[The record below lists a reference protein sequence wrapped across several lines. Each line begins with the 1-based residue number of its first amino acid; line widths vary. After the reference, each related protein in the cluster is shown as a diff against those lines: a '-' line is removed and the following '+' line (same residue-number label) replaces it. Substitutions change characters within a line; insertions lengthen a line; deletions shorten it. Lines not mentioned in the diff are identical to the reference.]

1 MDKFKIREYMR
12 RYSNYKNNYNYKDIE
27 TIQNEEFKERKQI
40 ELKSRSFEYKISCNI
55 YRNIIKNKAIV
66 ITDPSKAKLTFNTDK
81 YLSFLTDIINLTL
94 SNKDSNIKYKKVI
107 KSKIINPLQNIE
119 ELIPYLKMKMH
130 NSVESLF

>member
-40 ELKSRSFEYKISCNI
+40 ELESRSFEYKISCNI

-66 ITDPSKAKLTFNTDK
+66 ITDPIKAKLTFNTDK
-81 YLSFLTDIINLTL
+81 YLSFLTDIINLIL

-119 ELIPYLKMKMH
+119 ELVPYLKMKMY